1 MLRLS
6 FIVPF
11 YNVEPYIEECIR
23 SLYNQ
28 DIPWDEYEVICIDDC
43 SPDGS
48 RAIVERLQQE
58 YPTLKL
64 LRTPENL
71 RQGGARNM
79 GLDIAQGK
87 YIWFV
92 DSDDYIKA
100 NCLKQMLDL
109 MDAQYLEI
117 LKFTFTNQSTN
128 EQSAHYIQFGPCT
141 GSELIFDAPLSE
153 HPDQRCCSVCME
165 IIRRDLIENQ
175 HARFVEKKQYEDDDY
190 MYPLFAAAKRVMSI
204 DFAPYIVRC
213 VPNSTTHAKVTYQK
227 LMDMNSQ
234 CKRII
239 GLKTKLSLI
248 DKRWNKLISDHV
260 TWICKVNVLKN
271 LSYCSFKE
279 QFRFFFFEGRIK
291 NLNCTVCHKVWLSM
305 NSWIVFRIVYVLKNK
320 REKY

>member
-28 DIPWDEYEVICIDDC
+28 DIPWEEYEVICIDDC

-92 DSDDYIKA
+92 DSDDYIIP
-100 NCLKQMLDL
+100 NCLKRMLDL
-109 MDAQYLEI
+109 MDEEHLEL
-117 LKFTFTNQSTN
+117 LKFTFLNQAT
-128 EQSAHYIQFGPCT
+128 QQPRLKYVQYGPCS
-141 GSELIFDAPLSE
+141 GSELIFDAPLGE
-153 HPDQRCCSVCME
+153 HPSQRCCSVCGE
-165 IIRRDLIENQ
+165 LILRDLIEHQ

-190 MYPLFAAAKRVMSI
+190 MYPLFAAAQRVMSI
-204 DFAPYIVRC
+204 DFAPYVVRY
-213 VPNSTTHAKVTYQK
+213 VENSTTHAKVTLKKILDIVDQ
-227 LMDMNSQ
+227 NR
-234 CKRII
+234 RI
-239 GLKTKLSLI
+239 LQMMSSLNDI
-248 DKRWNKLISDHV
+248 DKRWKEMILHNIRWSLSKQ
-260 TWICKVNVLKN
+260 VLEPLQA
-271 LSYCSFKE
+271 LSMLEQLQFFYFK
-279 QFRFFFFEGRIK
+279 GRICGLRPYVGLK
-291 NLNCTVCHKVWLSM
+291 MWAAM
-305 NSWIVFRIVYVLKNK
+305 NSWIMFKFLF
-320 REKY
+320 

>member
-28 DIPWDEYEVICIDDC
+28 DIPQEEYEVICVDDC

-92 DSDDYIKA
+92 DSDDYIIP
-100 NCLKQMLDL
+100 NCLKRMLDL
-109 MDAQYLEI
+109 MDKENLEM
-117 LKFTFTNQSTN
+117 LKFTFLNQATQ
-128 EQSAHYIQFGPCT
+128 QSRSKYIQYGPCT
-141 GSELIFDAPLSE
+141 GSELIFDAPLGERS
-153 HPDQRCCSVCME
+153 DQRCCTVWSE
-165 IIRRDLIENQ
+165 IVSSDFIKNQ

-190 MYPLFAAAKRVMSI
+190 MYPLFAVAKRVMSI
-204 DFAPYIVRC
+204 DFAPYVVRY
-213 VPNSTTHAKVTYQK
+213 VENSTTHAVITYSK
-227 LMDMNSQ
+227 LMDMNDQSR
-234 CKRII
+234 RI
-239 GLKTKLSLI
+239 LKLRPFLEKS
-248 DKRWNKLISDHV
+248 DKRWNTLTSNYISW
-260 TWICKVNVLKN
+260 TCREQVLNN
-271 LSYCSFKE
+271 LRLFSI
-279 QFRFFFFEGRIK
+279 QDQLRFFYFRGRIR
-291 NLNCTVCHKVWLSM
+291 NLRCVVGRKIWLAM
-305 NSWIVFRIVYVLKNK
+305 NSWLAFRFMFNSHNK
-320 REKY
+320 

>member
-1 MLRLS
+1 MLRVS

-28 DIPWDEYEVICIDDC
+28 DIPQEEYEVICIDDC

-92 DSDDYIKA
+92 DSDDYIIP
-100 NCLKQMLDL
+100 NCLKRMLDL
-109 MDAQYLEI
+109 MDKENLEM
-117 LKFTFTNQSTN
+117 LKFTFLNQATQ
-128 EQSAHYIQFGPCT
+128 QSRSKYIQYGPCT
-141 GSELIFDAPLSE
+141 GSELIFDAPLAEQS
-153 HPDQRCCSVCME
+153 DRRCCSVCAE
-165 IIRRDLIENQ
+165 IISRDLIENQ

-204 DFAPYIVRC
+204 DFAPYVVRY
-213 VPNSTTHAKVTYQK
+213 VENSTTHAKVS
-227 LMDMNSQ
+227 L
-234 CKRII
+234 
-239 GLKTKLSLI
+239 TKLLDVVDQNRRILKLRPFLEKS
-248 DKRWNKLISDHV
+248 DKRWNTLTSNHISW
-260 TWICKVNVLKN
+260 TCREQVLNN
-271 LSYCSFKE
+271 LRLFPI
-279 QFRFFFFEGRIK
+279 QDQLRFFYFRGRIR
-291 NLNCTVCHKVWLSM
+291 NLRCVVGRKIWLAM
-305 NSWIVFRIVYVLKNK
+305 NSWIVFRALD
-320 REKY
+320 

>member
-28 DIPWDEYEVICIDDC
+28 DIPQEEYEVICIDDC

-92 DSDDYIKA
+92 DSDDVIKSK
-100 NCLKQMLDL
+100 CLGELLELAEKNQLDVLPFYFDFYDNPLTRKQ
-109 MDAQYLEI
+109 I
-117 LKFTFTNQSTN
+117 
-128 EQSAHYIQFGPCT
+128 EQLISYGPTT
-141 GSELIFDAPLSE
+141 GSKFVFDAPINI
-153 HPDQRCCSVCME
+153 PPVVRCCSAVQQ
-165 IIRRDLIENQ
+165 IIKRNLILDNHIQ
-175 HARFVEKKQYEDDDY
+175 FVEKKQFEDDDY
-190 MYPLFAAAKRVMSI
+190 AYQIFALAKRTMLAPS
-204 DFAPYIVRC
+204 APYIVRT
-213 VPNSTTHAKVTYQK
+213 VTSSTTHKQYTLQKILDITAQHQRMIDLVPKLKAYDERWEKMIQGIFKWSLYQQI
-227 LMDMNSQ
+227 LMP
-234 CKRII
+234 
-239 GLKTKLSLI
+239 LKSL
-248 DKRWNKLISDHV
+248 
-260 TWICKVNVLKN
+260 
-271 LSYCSFKE
+271 SFKE
-279 QFRFFFFEGRIK
+279 QVSFYIHHVGWLRNLRNFATYKTYLAMHFF
-291 NLNCTVCHKVWLSM
+291 
-305 NSWIVFRIVYVLKNK
+305 VFWKLFY
-320 REKY
+320 

>member
-48 RAIVERLQQE
+48 RAIVDRLQQE

-141 GSELIFDAPLSE
+141 GSELIFDAPLGERSG
-153 HPDQRCCSVCME
+153 QRCCSVCAE

-204 DFAPYIVRC
+204 DFAPYVVRY
-213 VPNSTTHAKVTYQK
+213 VPNSTTHAKVTLNKILDIVDQ
-227 LMDMNSQ
+227 NR
-234 CKRII
+234 RII
-239 GLKTKLSLI
+239 QMKPSLNNV
-248 DKRWNKLISDHV
+248 DKRWDVMIRKTINWSLLEQVLRELSHMSLRNQLRFFYFKGR
-260 TWICKVNVLKN
+260 ICGLKN
-271 LSYCSFKE
+271 HVSPKL
-279 QFRFFFFEGRIK
+279 
-291 NLNCTVCHKVWLSM
+291 WLAM
-305 NSWIVFRIVYVLKNK
+305 NSWIMFKFLF
-320 REKY
+320 